1 MLHWTVERTQ
11 QEILAMTTTKYTR
24 LTDAIGHTPLIRL
37 NHLSDATGCEILGKA
52 EFMNP
57 GGSVK
62 DRAAL
67 GIVMDAEHKG
77 LLRPGGTIVE
87 GTAGNTGIGLTVVG
101 NTLGYPTIIVMPDN
115 QSQDKVDTLRAYGAD
130 VRLVPACP
138 FKNPGH
144 FVHQSRRIAE
154 ELNEADPGSALWAN
168 QFDNTANR
176 EFHEA
181 TTGQEIWEQ
190 TNGEVDGF
198 ICSVGTGGTL
208 AGVSRALKNHNDK
221 VTIGISDPSGSALY
235 NYFTSGELIAEGGS
249 ISEGIGTSRIT
260 ENFAGTVVDVPYQM
274 PDTESIP
281 LVYDLIRDEGICCGG
296 STGVNVAG
304 AVRLA
309 RELGR
314 GHVITTVLC
323 DSGLRY
329 RERLFNREFLKSKG
343 LELPTWL
350 NV

>member
-1 MLHWTVERTQ
+1 MNHKKFPT
-11 QEILAMTTTKYTR
+11 
-24 LTDAIGHTPLIRL
+24 LTDQIGHTPLIRL
-37 NHLSDATGCEILGKA
+37 NHLSDQTGCEILGKA

-67 GIVMDAEHKG
+67 GIVRDAEVKG

-101 NTLGYPTIIVMPDN
+101 NSLGYPTIIVMPDN

-138 FKNPGH
+138 FKDPGH

-154 ELNEADPGSALWAN
+154 ELNEKDPGSALWAN
-168 QFDNTANR
+168 QFDNVANR
-176 EFHEA
+176 EFHEV
-181 TTGQEIWEQ
+181 TTGLEIWEQ

-198 ICSVGTGGTL
+198 ICAVGTGGTL
-208 AGVSRALKNHNDK
+208 AGVSRALKSRNEK
-221 VTIGISDPSGSALY
+221 VSIGISDPTGSALY
-235 NYFTSGELIAEGGS
+235 NYFTTGELKAEGGS

-260 ENFAGTVVDVPYQM
+260 ENFKDTLVDNPYQI

-281 LVYDLIRDEGICCGG
+281 LVYDLIKEEGLCCGG

-309 RELGR
+309 QELGP
-314 GHVITTVLC
+314 GHVITTILC

-329 RERLFNREFLKSKG
+329 RERLFNREFLKEKG
-343 LELPTWL
+343 LELPGWL
-350 NV
+350 NL